1 MTGMEPRR
9 RTLLAGTAGVVSA
22 VATLGAAE
30 AVAAF
35 VAPASSPL
43 LAVGSLVIDLVPGW
57 VKDLVIALFGTND
70 KLVLL
75 IVLGVLVVALA
86 FGIGVLEERRPVV
99 GAVALALV
107 GGVAVFA
114 ATTRADATF
123 DWAFPSIVGTAVGII
138 VLRVLCSRLRT
149 WEEAS
154 GFDQA
159 RPVAGA
165 SRAALPRRSFL
176 ILLGGTAAG
185 ALVIGVGARV
195 ASAGAVAV
203 ETIRKA
209 LKLPTAA
216 VAAAPVPAGAEL
228 GIDGLSPI
236 VSSND
241 SFYRIDTALQ
251 VPNIDPS
258 TWSLKITGMVE
269 QEIEI
274 GFDELLALPL
284 QESIITLTCV
294 SNQVGG
300 DLIGNALWLGYP
312 IRELLKRAKPRAGA
326 DMVLSR
332 SIDGFTAGTPLEVL
346 QDEQRDC
353 LLAVGM
359 NGEPLPLQH
368 GFPVR
373 MVVPG
378 LYGYVSATKWV
389 VELNVTRYADA
400 RAYWTDRGWSERGPI
415 KTESRIDVPR
425 NGARVAAGTVA
436 VAGVAWAQ
444 HTGVEGV
451 QVRIDDGDWTDA
463 TLASSIS
470 DDTWVQWVHEWD
482 APAGDHTIAVRAT
495 DAAGKTQSETP
506 VDVVPNGA
514 EGWHTISVGVD

>member
-1 MTGMEPRR
+1 M
-9 RTLLAGTAGVVSA
+9 LAGAAGIVSA
-22 VATLGAAE
+22 IATLGAAE

-75 IVLGVLVVALA
+75 LVLGVLVAALA

-99 GAVALALV
+99 GAVVLALV

-114 ATTRADATF
+114 ATTRADAGL
-123 DWAFPSIVGTAVGII
+123 DWAFPSVVGTAVGIL
-138 VLRVLCSRLRT
+138 VLRLLCARHRT
-149 WEEAS
+149 WEDA
-154 GFDQA
+154 DATDAA
-159 RPVAGA
+159 RPVVGA

-185 ALVIGVGARV
+185 ALVIGIGARV

-203 ETIRKA
+203 EAVRKA
-209 LKLPTAA
+209 LKLPAPA
-216 VAAAPVPAGAEL
+216 VVAPPVPAGAEL
-228 GIDGLSPI
+228 GIDGLTPI

-251 VPNIDPS
+251 VPNIDPA
-258 TWSLKITGMVE
+258 TWTLKITGMVE

-294 SNQVGG
+294 SNEVGG

-312 IRELLKRAKPRAGA
+312 IRELLARAKPLAGA

-346 QDEQRDC
+346 QDEDRDC

-425 NGARVAAGTVA
+425 NGGRVASGTVA

-444 HTGVEGV
+444 HTGVARV

-463 TLASSIS
+463 TLAMAIS

-495 DAAGKTQSETP
+495 DAGGTTQSETP
-506 VDVVPNGA
+506 VDVVPDGA
-514 EGWHTISVGVD
+514 EGWHTITVGVD

>member
-1 MTGMEPRR
+1 MTTMEPRR
-9 RTLLAGTAGVVSA
+9 RTLLAGAAGAVSA

-70 KLVLL
+70 KIALLV
-75 IVLGVLVVALA
+75 VLGVVVAALA
-86 FGIGVLEERRPVV
+86 LGIGVLESRRPPLGSIALAAV
-99 GAVALALV
+99 GAI
-107 GGVAVFA
+107 AVFA
-114 ATTRADATF
+114 AVTRADASF
-123 DWAFPSIVGTAVGII
+123 DWAFPSVVGAAVGIL
-138 VLRVLCSRLRT
+138 VLRLLCARLRT
-149 WEEAS
+149 WEDAVAVDE
-154 GFDQA
+154 A
-159 RPVAGA
+159 RPVVGA

-185 ALVIGVGARV
+185 ALVIGIGARV

-203 ETIRKA
+203 ETIRTA

-216 VAAAPVPAGAEL
+216 VAAPPVPAGAEL
-228 GIDGLSPI
+228 GIDGLTPI

-294 SNQVGG
+294 SNEVGG

-312 IRELLKRAKPRAGA
+312 IRELLARAKPLSGA

-346 QDEQRDC
+346 QDEDRDC

-389 VELNVTRYADA
+389 IELNVTRYADS

-425 NGARVAAGTVA
+425 NGGRVAAGTVA

-444 HTGVEGV
+444 HTGVAGV

-463 TLASSIS
+463 TLATAIS

-482 APAGDHTIAVRAT
+482 APSGQHTIAVRAT
-495 DAAGKTQSETP
+495 DAGGTTQSETP
-506 VDVVPNGA
+506 VDVVPDGA
-514 EGWHTISVGVD
+514 EGWHTITVGVD

>member
-1 MTGMEPRR
+1 MTDMEPRR
-9 RTLLAGTAGVVSA
+9 RTLLAGASGVVAA
-22 VATLGAAE
+22 VATLGSAE

-75 IVLGVLVVALA
+75 IVLGVLVAALA
-86 FGIGVLEERRPVV
+86 VGIGILEERRPVV
-99 GAVALALV
+99 GSIALALV
-107 GGVAVFA
+107 GVVAVVA
-114 ATTRADATF
+114 AITRADAGL
-123 DWAFPSIVGTAVGII
+123 DWAFPSVVGAAVGIL
-138 VLRVLCSRLRT
+138 V
-149 WEEAS
+149 
-154 GFDQA
+154 
-159 RPVAGA
+159 
-165 SRAALPRRSFL
+165 
-176 ILLGGTAAG
+176 LLGGTAVG
-185 ALVIGVGARV
+185 ALVVGVGARV

-216 VAAAPVPAGAEL
+216 VAAPPVPAGAEL
-228 GIDGLSPI
+228 GIDGLTPV
-236 VSSND
+236 VSAND

-269 QEIEI
+269 QEVEI
-274 GFDELLALPL
+274 GFEELLALPL

-294 SNQVGG
+294 SNPVGG

-312 IRELLKRAKPRAGA
+312 IRELLARAKPKAGA

-346 QDEQRDC
+346 QDEDRDS

-389 VELNVTRYADA
+389 VELEVTRYADA

-425 NGARVAAGTVA
+425 NGGRVAAGTVA
-436 VAGVAWAQ
+436 VAGVAWAP
-444 HTGVEGV
+444 HTGVERV
-451 QVRIDDGDWTDA
+451 QVRIDDGDWLDT
-463 TLASSIS
+463 TLASAIS
-470 DDTWVQWVHEWD
+470 DDTWVQWVLDWD

-495 DAAGKTQSETP
+495 DASGKTQSETP

-514 EGWHTISVGVD
+514 EGWHTITVGVD

>member
-1 MTGMEPRR
+1 MTDMEPRR
-9 RTLLAGTAGVVSA
+9 RTLLAGASGVVAA
-22 VATLGAAE
+22 VATLGSAE

-75 IVLGVLVVALA
+75 IVLGVLVAALA
-86 FGIGVLEERRPVV
+86 VGIGILEERRPVV
-99 GAVALALV
+99 GSIALALV
-107 GGVAVFA
+107 GVVAVVA
-114 ATTRADATF
+114 AITRADAGL
-123 DWAFPSIVGTAVGII
+123 DWAFPSVVGTAVGIL
-138 VLRVLCSRLRT
+138 VLRLLVTRLRT
-149 WEEAS
+149 WDDATVADE
-154 GFDQA
+154 A
-159 RPVAGA
+159 RPVVGA
-165 SRAALPRRSFL
+165 SRAELPRRSFL
-176 ILLGGTAAG
+176 VLLGGTAVG
-185 ALVIGVGARV
+185 ALVVGVGARV

-216 VAAAPVPAGAEL
+216 VAAPPVPAGAEL
-228 GIDGLSPI
+228 GIDGLTPV
-236 VSSND
+236 VSAND

-269 QEIEI
+269 QEVEI
-274 GFDELLALPL
+274 GFEELLALPL

-294 SNQVGG
+294 SNPVGG

-312 IRELLKRAKPRAGA
+312 IRELLARAKPKAGA

-346 QDEQRDC
+346 QDEDRDS

-359 NGEPLPLQH
+359 NGQPLPLQH

-389 VELNVTRYADA
+389 VELEVTRYADA

-425 NGARVAAGTVA
+425 NGGRVAAGNVA
-436 VAGVAWAQ
+436 IAGVAWAQ
-444 HTGVEGV
+444 HTGVNRV
-451 QVRIDDGDWTDA
+451 QVRIDDGDWLDT
-463 TLASSIS
+463 TLATAIS
-470 DDTWVQWVHEWD
+470 DDTWVQWVLQWD

-506 VDVVPNGA
+506 VDVVPDGA

>member
-1 MTGMEPRR
+1 MEPRR
-9 RTLLAGTAGVVSA
+9 RTLLAGAAGLVSA

-35 VAPASSPL
+35 VAPAASPL

-57 VKDLVIALFGTND
+57 VKDTVIALFGTND

-75 IVLGVLVVALA
+75 LVLGVLVAALA
-86 FGIGVLEERRPVV
+86 FGIGVLEERRPAV
-99 GAVALALV
+99 GAIALALV
-107 GGVAVFA
+107 GGIAAFA
-114 ATTRADATF
+114 ALSRADAGF
-123 DWAFPSIVGTAVGII
+123 DWALPSVVGAAVGII
-138 VLRVLCSRLRT
+138 VLRALCSRLRT
-149 WEEAS
+149 WEQEAAI
-154 GFDQA
+154 DAA
-159 RPVAGA
+159 RPVVGA

-209 LKLPTAA
+209 LKLPAAA
-216 VAAAPVPAGAEL
+216 VAAPPIPAGADL
-228 GIDGLSPI
+228 GITGLSPLI
-236 VSSND
+236 SPND

-258 TWSLKITGMVE
+258 TWSLKIIGMVE
-269 QEIEI
+269 QEVKI

-284 QESIITLTCV
+284 QESRITLTCV
-294 SNQVGG
+294 SNEVGG
-300 DLIGNALWLGYP
+300 TLIGNALWLGYP
-312 IRELLKRAKPRAGA
+312 IRELLKRAKPKPGA

-346 QDEQRDC
+346 QDEDRDC

-389 VELNVTRYADA
+389 VELDVTRYADA
-400 RAYWTDRGWSERGPI
+400 SAYWTDRGWSELGPI
-415 KTESRIDVPR
+415 KTQSRIDVPR
-425 NGARVAAGTVA
+425 NGGRVASGTVA

-444 HTGVEGV
+444 HTGVARV
-451 QVRIDDGDWTDA
+451 QVRVDDGDWVDA
-463 TLASSIS
+463 TLAPAIS
-470 DDTWVQWVHEWD
+470 EDTWVQWVHEWD
-482 APAGDHTIAVRAT
+482 AAAGDHTIAVRAT
-495 DAAGKTQSETP
+495 DATGKTQGETL